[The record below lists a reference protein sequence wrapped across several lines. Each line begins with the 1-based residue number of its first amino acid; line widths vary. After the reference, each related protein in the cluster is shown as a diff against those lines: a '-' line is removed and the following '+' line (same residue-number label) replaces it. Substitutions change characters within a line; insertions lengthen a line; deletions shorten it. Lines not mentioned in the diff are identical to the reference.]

1 MHFKVIISLC
11 YTHFAHV
18 DYAIPSN
25 TLQKTRKKTE
35 KLEEKKQQTGK
46 EEEVV
51 EKRVHIK

>member
-25 TLQKTRKKTE
+25 TPRKPHKETE
-35 KLEEKKQQTGK
+35 KLEEKKQRTDKKKVK
-46 EEEVV
+46 E
-51 EKRVHIK
+51 KKITKK